1 MKKFSLFVSC
11 IGLILFMMISGC
23 FNDSDSDL
31 ATLNVR
37 LVDAPLLLDNGET
50 AEEVNVVIKRVD
62 LVKKGSGEENADE
75 IKSGDGI
82 ITVLETETTLNL
94 LDYVDGVS
102 ALLGSVELEAGDY
115 LQLRL
120 VVDIEKSTIKF
131 EGDETQYP
139 LQIPSGGT
147 SGIKIKGNAH
157 NPLFTIEEG
166 EEADLVFDFDAQM
179 SIIVNQ
185 DKDKYKLNPV
195 IKEVK
200 FRNQVID
207 DFETE

>member
-1 MKKFSLFVSC
+1 C
-11 IGLILFMMISGC
+11 NCCDQIP
-23 FNDSDSDL
+23 SDC
-31 ATLNVR
+31 VF
-37 LVDAPLLLDNGET
+37 
-50 AEEVNVVIKRVD
+50 
-62 LVKKGSGEENADE
+62 
-75 IKSGDGI
+75 
-82 ITVLETETTLNL
+82 TVLETETMLNL
-94 LDYVDGVS
+94 LDYVDGAS

-131 EGDETQYP
+131 EGDETQYF